1 MQIQKVKHG
10 FQYAPNWTSTVARTH
25 RLQPLCTNNPFHGK
39 ATVVHHLKYRRSIMR
54 RILGLFLLHKP
65 CKSVSGREIPG
76 YDVVTV
82 CEFCHANAYGYGL
95 HERSLHHK
103 SVWVKAKSEKGKLS
117 GKGKK
122 GSYDGLG
129 NRQVWWK
136 CWELRVKFW
145 VLVLFNTVKR
155 ILN

>member
-1 MQIQKVKHG
+1 MQIKKVKS
-10 FQYAPNWTSTVARTH
+10 FQYAANWTSTAARTH
-25 RLQPLCTNNPFHGK
+25 RLQPLCTNNPLHGK
-39 ATVVHHLKYRRSIMR
+39 ATVVHHLKYRRSLVR
-54 RILGLFLLHKP
+54 RILGLFLLHSP

-82 CEFCHANAYGYGL
+82 CDHCHANAYGHGL
-95 HERSLHHK
+95 HKRSLHHK
-103 SVWVKAKSEKGKLS
+103 SVWIKYKSTE
-117 GKGKK
+117 

-129 NRQVWWK
+129 NRQIFWK

-145 VLVLFNTVKR
+145 VLVLINTIKR